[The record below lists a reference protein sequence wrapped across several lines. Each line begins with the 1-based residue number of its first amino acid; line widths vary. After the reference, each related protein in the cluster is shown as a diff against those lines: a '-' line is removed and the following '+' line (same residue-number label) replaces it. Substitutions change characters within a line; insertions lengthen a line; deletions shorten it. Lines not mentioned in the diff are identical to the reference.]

1 MRYLIAVVAIYGC
14 CIFTT
19 LAQSNYAIKG
29 SITDTASKTKI
40 DGATITVLSA
50 KDSILQKFT
59 YTNKGAFSINNL
71 KPGKFLLLVTYADY
85 ADYTTTFT
93 LDAAHPVND
102 LKDISLIPKSQ
113 LLNEVI
119 IKGRVVGMKL
129 NGDTTEFNPKAYA
142 TQKNAKVED
151 LLKLLPG
158 MRINQDGT
166 IVFQGEVVNKVL
178 VDGEEFFGD
187 DPSLVTKNIR
197 VDMVKTLQV
206 YNQKSD
212 LAKLT
217 GIDDGVKIKTINV
230 QLLEDKKRGVFG
242 KAEAGKSNDKYYG
255 VQAMANKFSPKEKL
269 SVYGNT
275 GNTGNVGLSDG
286 DNGRY
291 GGRFNFYGYNG
302 VGIPLAH
309 DGGAHYD
316 TKWNKDKSSINLTY
330 KLGSL
335 IIDQVGNT
343 ITQNNLPGN
352 FNRSNQDRTSHS
364 YALRQAADA
373 YFLQQLDST
382 STLSAQVNASTRH
395 ATSVTSATTT
405 TVRGNGVILN
415 DNTNNS
421 TNGGDF
427 NMLSSYV
434 RYAKKLKKAG
444 RNFSM
449 YSNNFF
455 SKFTNNSYLLSTS
468 NYYDALGVP
477 GTPQV
482 VDQYKPNN
490 SNSNSLSLGATYT
503 EPLSKAVSLSAGY
516 GISQST
522 NNSDQQS
529 FNKSAAGKYD
539 VPDPLYSNNYSVVN
553 AANTYNASVSYHVG
567 KLSGNAGGSLVNTT
581 LKQTDNVFD
590 TVLTRNFVNWNASAY
605 AFYQATKAATFTFNY
620 YGNTTQPYISQ
631 IQPLRQNSDPL
642 NITIGNAALKPEFS
656 NSLSFRYRVYQAT
669 EDRGINFNLNY
680 GNTINAIVS
689 NRMTDSAG
697 VNTYQSSNLIGRQPM
712 RWSVYLEFYGH
723 VPKVDFI
730 IFPNISMSGNTY
742 YNYINNQLNKTVSTS
757 YKPAFDLRKNK
768 TNYSYGGGFS
778 VTFTKNVT
786 SLQQVN
792 NNTRTYNA
800 DFNLYTKLPFN
811 FYIGTDGNYEFTGK
825 NQVFKQDFSKFILKA
840 YFGKKFL
847 KEETLKISITG
858 NDLLDQNTGY
868 SRTGNTDAFTEQRN
882 NVIRRYFMFSVSWDF
897 SKFGIL
903 KKQ

>member
-59 YTNKGAFSINNL
+59 YTNKGAFNINNL

-119 IKGRVVGMKL
+119 IKGRVVAMKL
-129 NGDTTEFNPKAYA
+129 KGDTTEFDPKAYA
-142 TQKNAKVED
+142 TRKNAKVED

-187 DPSLVTKNIR
+187 DPALVTKNIR

-206 YNQKSD
+206 YNQKSEQ
-212 LAKLT
+212 AKMT

-242 KAEAGKSNDKYYG
+242 KTDAGKSNDKYYG
-255 VQAMANKFSPKEKL
+255 VQGMANKFTPKQKL
-269 SVYGNT
+269 SVYGNI
-275 GNTGNVGLSDG
+275 GNTGNVGLGGG
-286 DNGRY
+286 DNGNY
-291 GGRFNFYGYNG
+291 GGRFTFYGYNG
-302 VGIPLAH
+302 VGIPLAR

-335 IIDQVGNT
+335 TIDQVGNT

-352 FNRSNQDRTSHS
+352 YNKSNQDRTSNS
-364 YALRQAADA
+364 YALRQAADV

-382 STLSAQVNASTRH
+382 STLSAQITASTRY
-395 ATSVTSATTT
+395 AKAITNTTTT

-415 DNTNNS
+415 DNTNNTS
-421 TNGGDF
+421 GEGDF
-427 NMLSSYV
+427 SILSSYL
-434 RYAKKLKKAG
+434 RYAKNLKKKG
-444 RNFSM
+444 RNINI
-449 YSNNFF
+449 YSNNSF
-455 SKFTNNSYLLSTS
+455 SEFTNDSYLQSTS
-468 NYYDALGVP
+468 NYYNALGVS

-482 VDQYKPNN
+482 VDQYKPNI
-490 SNSNSLSLGATYT
+490 SDSRSLSLGATYT
-503 EPLSKAVSLSAGY
+503 EPLSKAISLSAGY
-516 GISQST
+516 SISQST
-522 NNSDQQS
+522 NNSNYQS
-529 FNKSAAGKYD
+529 FNKSAAGKYE
-539 VPDPLYSNNYSVVN
+539 VLDPLYSNNYSVVN
-553 AANTYNASVSYHVG
+553 AANTYNLSVSYHVG
-567 KLSGNAGGSLVNTT
+567 KLSGNAGGSLINST

-590 TVLTRNFVNWNASAY
+590 TVLTRNFVNWTANAY
-605 AFYQATKAATFTFNY
+605 AFYQATKAATFSLSY
-620 YGNTTQPYISQ
+620 SGNTTQPYITQ
-631 IQPLRQNSDPL
+631 IQPVRQNSDPL
-642 NITIGNAALKPEFS
+642 NITIGNAGLKPEFN
-656 NSLSFRYRVYQAT
+656 NSLYFRYRVYQAT
-669 EDRGINFNLNY
+669 EDRGINFNVSY

-689 NRMTDSAG
+689 NRVTDSAG
-697 VNTYQSSNLIGRQPM
+697 VNTYQSSNLASHQPM

-757 YKPAFDLRKNK
+757 YKPAIDLRKNK
-768 TNYSYGGGFS
+768 TNYSYSAGVS
-778 VTFTKNVT
+778 VTFTKNAT

-792 NNTRTYNA
+792 NNTKTYNA
-800 DFNLYTKLPFN
+800 DFSLYTKLPFN
-811 FYIGTDGNYEFTGK
+811 FYIGTDGNYEFTAK

-847 KEETLKISITG
+847 KEETLKVAITG

-868 SRTGNTDAFTEQRN
+868 SRNGNTDAFTEQRN
-882 NVIRRYFMFSVSWDF
+882 NVIRRYFLLSITWDF
-897 SKFGIL
+897 SKFGTL

>member
-1 MRYLIAVVAIYGC
+1 MTFKITLLTLC
-14 CIFTT
+14 CCCTFASF
-19 LAQSNYAIKG
+19 AQSNYAIKG
-29 SITDTASKTKI
+29 SVTDTASKAKI
-40 DGATITVLSA
+40 EGATITVLSA
-50 KDSILQKFT
+50 KDSILQKFS
-59 YTNKGAFSINNL
+59 YTKKGVFIINNL

-85 ADYTTTFT
+85 ADYVTDFT
-93 LDAAHPVND
+93 LDATHPTHNFE
-102 LKDISLIPKSQ
+102 DISLIPKSQ
-113 LLNEVI
+113 LLNEVL

-129 NGDTTEFNPKAYA
+129 KGDTTEFNPKAYA

-187 DPSLVTKNIR
+187 DPALVTKNIR

-212 LAKLT
+212 QAKFT

-242 KAEAGKSNDKYYG
+242 KADAAKSNDKYYA
-255 VQAMANKFSPKEKL
+255 VQAMANKFTPKEKF
-269 SVYGNT
+269 SVYGNV
-275 GNTGNVGLSDG
+275 GNTGSVGLGGG
-286 DNGRY
+286 DNGNY
-291 GGRFNFYGYNG
+291 GGKFTFYGYNG
-302 VGIPLAH
+302 VGIPSAR

-330 KLGSL
+330 KLGTL
-335 IIDQVGNT
+335 TIDQLGNT

-352 FNRSNQDRTSHS
+352 FNKSNQDRASHS
-364 YALRQAADA
+364 YALRQAGDV

-382 STLSAQVNASTRH
+382 STLSAQISASTRY
-395 ATSVTSATTT
+395 AKAITNTTTT

-415 DNTNNS
+415 DNTNNTS
-421 TNGGDF
+421 GDGDF
-427 NMLSSYV
+427 NMLSSYL
-434 RYAKKLKKAG
+434 RYSKNLKKKG
-444 RNFSM
+444 RNISM
-449 YSNNFF
+449 YTNNFF
-455 SKFTNNSYLLSTS
+455 SIFTNNSYLQSTS

-482 VDQYKPNN
+482 VDQYKPNK
-490 SNSNSLSLGATYT
+490 SDSRTLSFGVTYT
-503 EPLSKAVSLSAGY
+503 EPLSKALSLSAGY
-516 GISQST
+516 SISQST
-522 NNSDQQS
+522 NNNNQQS

-567 KLSGNAGGSLVNTT
+567 KLSGNAGGSLVNST

-590 TVLTRNFVNWNASAY
+590 TVLTRSFVNWNASAY
-605 AFYQATKAATFTFNY
+605 AFYQATKAATFSFSY
-620 YGNTTQPYISQ
+620 YGNTTQPYITQ

-642 NITIGNAALKPEFS
+642 NITIGNAALKPEFA

-669 EDRGINFNLNY
+669 EDRGINFNVNY

-697 VNTYQSSNLIGRQPM
+697 VNTYQSSNLIGHQPM

-757 YKPAFDLRKNK
+757 YKPAIDLRKNK
-768 TNYSYGGGFS
+768 TNYSYGGGVS

-811 FYIGTDGNYEFTGK
+811 FYVGTDGSYEFTGK

-847 KEETLKISITG
+847 KEETLKVAITG

-868 SRTGNTDAFTEQRN
+868 SRNGNTDAFTEQRN
-882 NVIRRYFMFSVSWDF
+882 NVIRRYFLLSVTWDF
-897 SKFGIL
+897 SKFGTL